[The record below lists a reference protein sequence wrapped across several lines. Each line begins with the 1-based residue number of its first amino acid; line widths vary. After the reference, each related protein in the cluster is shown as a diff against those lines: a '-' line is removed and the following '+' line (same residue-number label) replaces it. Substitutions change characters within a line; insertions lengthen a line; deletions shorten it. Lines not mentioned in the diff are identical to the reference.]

1 MKYQPIIGLE
11 VHVEL
16 KTKSKMF
23 CGCSAEHFGKAVNSH
38 VCPVCLGLPGALPA
52 PNQKAIEF
60 CVIAGLSL
68 NCQVPLFSKFDR
80 KNYFY
85 PDLPK
90 GYQISQYDQPF
101 CKKGWLK
108 IGERRVGI
116 TRVHLE
122 EDTAKMIH
130 RGGSTLIDFNRSG
143 VPLMEIVSEPEIHSS
158 EDAKIYL
165 KKLQQII
172 RYLGISDADMEKG
185 SMRCEVNISLKGRIL
200 QRVGPLKGL
209 PLYKVEI
216 KNLNSFRFVERALA
230 YEIKRQEKAL
240 ENNEKLIQETRGWDE
255 KKGKTFSQ
263 RIKETAADYRYF
275 PEPDIPPI
283 RWTKEQVSNLKL
295 KIPELPDA
303 KQARFQK
310 KYELQAPQAV
320 ILTATRKRAD
330 YFEEAV
336 KVGSKHKVPTGKI
349 ANIMINQRI
358 DISRYLP
365 AELIQLLVKKKTS
378 MIVDEKQLGDWV
390 KQVIRSQPRASADY
404 QSGKTAA
411 LEFLMGQVQR
421 LAKGKADF
429 VKTRK
434 LFKKIL

>member
-404 QSGKTAA
+404 QSGKTAV